1 MKTASMILGI
11 IGGAFSVLGS
21 LYNLFI
27 RSIFS
32 QITFPS
38 VGPSQDFFDSFFVIF
53 YVFAVIGVI
62 GGLFGIAG
70 GILVKKKRILAGIFL
85 SIGAVTGFFGG
96 LGFISGIMLILAA
109 VFAFINEQP
118 PAYRAKPP
126 MHYNEMPPQPPQDN
140 L

>member
-1 MKTASMILGI
+1 MKTASKILGI
-11 IGGAFSVLGS
+11 IGGAFSVLGI
-21 LYNLFI
+21 LITFLFQYL
-27 RSIFS
+27 FF
-32 QITFPS
+32 QAPFPS

-53 YVFAVIGVI
+53 YVYAVIGVI

-85 SIGAVTGFFGG
+85 SIGAVTSFFGSF
-96 LGFISGIMLILAA
+96 GFISGIMLILAA

-118 PAYRAKPP
+118 PAYRAEPP
-126 MHYNEMPPQPPQDN
+126 MHYNQMPPQPPRDN